1 MVLPDWMIEKLAFI
15 TPMAPGEQRQGVI
28 SYGLTSYGYDARVGP
43 KNLKVFSGINAREID
58 PKEFDPALLVEPK
71 IYNKGKGDFFWIPPH
86 GFALCET
93 IEEFDIP
100 REYVCI
106 VLGKST
112 YARTGLIVNVTPGE
126 PEWKGIWTVE
136 LSNTTELPIRVY
148 LNEGIM
154 QCMFFKGE
162 ACCRTSYK
170 DKKGKYQDQSGVT
183 LPKVINLDPAFIHN
197 DLNFQVRPIGEPNA
211 IELVK
216 DLTNKLDQGQKEFNS
231 ELNKILTDQN
241 STDFQKV
248 QALKDFAVSL
258 ARKVKFDEA
267 PITVVKLSGKN
278 MSEVEKAASWNE
290 YQAAIKKE
298 KEAK

>member
-15 TPMAPGEQRQGVI
+15 TPMAQGERRPGVI
-28 SYGLTSYGYDARVGP
+28 SYGLTSYGYDARISA

-58 PKEFDPALLVEPK
+58 PKNFDPEMLVEPK
-71 IYNKGKGDFFWIPPH
+71 IYSEPLKTKGTSYTQEGSVFVEKPSTEKSEYFYVPPH

-93 IEEFDIP
+93 VEEFDIP

-183 LPKVINLDPAFIHN
+183 LPKVINL
-197 DLNFQVRPIGEPNA
+197 G
-211 IELVK
+211 
-216 DLTNKLDQGQKEFNS
+216 S
-231 ELNKILTDQN
+231 
-241 STDFQKV
+241 
-248 QALKDFAVSL
+248 SL
-258 ARKVKFDEA
+258 H
-267 PITVVKLSGKN
+267 S
-278 MSEVEKAASWNE
+278 
-290 YQAAIKKE
+290 
-298 KEAK
+298 

>member
-15 TPMAPGEQRQGVI
+15 TPMAPGEQRPGVI
-28 SYGLTSYGYDARVGP
+28 SYGLTSYGYDARIGP

-58 PKEFDPALLVEPK
+58 PKAFDPFLLVEPK
-71 IYNKGKGDFFWIPPH
+71 IYKDKGEYFYVPPH

-93 IEEFDIP
+93 VEEFDIP

-162 ACCRTSYK
+162 RVCRTSYK

-183 LPKVINLDPAFIHN
+183 LPKVINLDSKTNNLDPADILINFKK
-197 DLNFQVRPIGEPNA
+197 LNEKPIDAAIETVKKAAKEHEENYEKTKELLKEKWKASPPPSGYEIVVETEENWIAKTYKSYKERLEVINA
-211 IELVK
+211 IVIDDKMSIK
-216 DLTNKLDQGQKEFNS
+216 D
-231 ELNKILTDQN
+231 
-241 STDFQKV
+241 KV
-248 QALKDFAVSL
+248 FSIKSIAKDW
-258 ARKVKFDEA
+258 K
-267 PITVVKLSGKN
+267 
-278 MSEVEKAASWNE
+278 
-290 YQAAIKKE
+290 
-298 KEAK
+298 